1 MLKEQENVIR
11 RATMVLD
18 AAVVVLA
25 FFAAYFLRQHF
36 HAFYKLDLVPSA
48 QVIGAPTGI
57 GGYITTLFLWL
68 PIWML
73 MLSLN
78 GLYRPFRTR
87 TFLELVW
94 GITKSAFFSAL
105 VFGNLA
111 FILKIQFVSRVF
123 FVMFIVIALGFLILE
138 KWITVSIAHGL
149 RRRGYNFRRLLIVGT
164 GRRAKRFVQMVEAHS
179 DWGLQISGLI
189 DDEIAKV
196 GKEFFGNRVIGVLA
210 DIPRIIQENVI
221 DEVIFIVPRMWLERI
236 QKSIAACELQ
246 GVKTSVA
253 ADLFDLKIARARQ
266 TDLNGFPLMSFETT
280 FGREWQ
286 LFFKRALDLTVTTLG
301 LIVLSPVLLIIAG
314 LIKITSSG
322 PVFFKQKR
330 IGVNG
335 RVFTLYK
342 FRTMLKDAEENLAN
356 LRHLNE
362 AQGPVFKIKRDP
374 RITGLGRILRRL
386 SIDEVPQLFN
396 VFMGHMSL
404 VGPRPPI
411 PDEVGK
417 YQLWQRRRLSLRP
430 GLTCLWQI
438 NGRNKIGFDKWMELD
453 LKYIDNWC
461 LWLDFKIL
469 IKTVP
474 VVLFGIGAS

>member
-1 MLKEQENVIR
+1 MLKERDNVIR

-18 AAVVVLA
+18 ALVVALA
-25 FFAAYFLRQHF
+25 FFTAYFLREHF
-36 HAFYKLDLVPSA
+36 HAFYKFDLVPSVH
-48 QVIGAPTGI
+48 VIGAPTDI
-57 GGYITTLFLWL
+57 RLYLTTLFLWL

-94 GITKSAFFSAL
+94 GIIKSAFFSAL

-111 FILKIQFVSRVF
+111 FILKIQFMSRVF
-123 FVMFIVIALGFLILE
+123 FVMFIVIATGFLVLE
-138 KWITVSIAHGL
+138 KWAAVSIAHRL

-164 GRRAKRFVQMVEAHS
+164 GRRAKRFVQMIEAHP
-179 DWGLQISGLI
+179 DWGFQISGLI
-189 DDEIAKV
+189 DDEIARV

-221 DEVIFIVPRMWLERI
+221 DEVIFVVPRMWLERI

-246 GVKTSVA
+246 GVKASVA
-253 ADLFDLKIARARQ
+253 ADLFELKIARARQ
-266 TDLNGFPLMSFETT
+266 TDLDGFPLMSFETT

-286 LFFKRALDLTVTTLG
+286 LFFKRAIDLTVTTLG
-301 LIVLSPVLLIIAG
+301 LIILSPFLLIIAG
-314 LIKITSSG
+314 LIKLTSSG

-335 RVFTLYK
+335 RIITLYK
-342 FRTMLKDAEENLAN
+342 FRTMFKDAEENLAKV
-356 LRHLNE
+356 RHLNE

-374 RITGLGRILRRL
+374 RVTGLGRILRRL
-386 SIDEVPQLFN
+386 SIDELPQLFN
-396 VFMGHMSL
+396 VFVGDMSL

-417 YQLWQRRRLSLRP
+417 YQQWQRRRLSLRP

-438 NGRNKIGFDKWMELD
+438 SGRNKIGFDKWMELD

-469 IKTVP
+469 FKTVP

>member
-1 MLKEQENVIR
+1 
-11 RATMVLD
+11 
-18 AAVVVLA
+18 
-25 FFAAYFLRQHF
+25 
-36 HAFYKLDLVPSA
+36 
-48 QVIGAPTGI
+48 
-57 GGYITTLFLWL
+57 
-68 PIWML
+68 
-73 MLSLN
+73 
-78 GLYRPFRTR
+78 
-87 TFLELVW
+87 
-94 GITKSAFFSAL
+94 
-105 VFGNLA
+105 
-111 FILKIQFVSRVF
+111 
-123 FVMFIVIALGFLILE
+123 MFIVMASGLLILE
-138 KWITVSIAHGL
+138 KWITVSIAHRL
-149 RRRGYNFRRLLIVGT
+149 RRRGYNFRSLLIVGT
-164 GRRAKRFVQMVEAHS
+164 GRRAKRFVQMVETHP
-179 DWGLQISGLI
+179 DWGFHISGLI
-189 DDEIAKV
+189 DDEAAKV
-196 GKEFFGNRVIGVLA
+196 GKEFFGNTVIGVIA

-221 DEVIFIVPRMWLERI
+221 DEVIFVVPRMWLERI

-253 ADLFDLKIARARQ
+253 ADLFELKIARARQ
-266 TDLNGFPLMSFETT
+266 TDLDGFPLMSFETT
-280 FGREWQ
+280 FGLEWQ
-286 LFFKRALDLTVTTLG
+286 LFFKRAVDLTVTSLG
-301 LIVLSPVLLIIAG
+301 LIVLSPFLLIIAG
-314 LIKITSSG
+314 LIKLTSPG
-322 PVFFKQKR
+322 PVFFRQKR

-335 RVFTLYK
+335 RIFTLYK
-342 FRTMLKDAEENLAN
+342 LRTMLKDAEEKLAS

-396 VFMGHMSL
+396 IFMGHMSL

-417 YQLWQRRRLSLRP
+417 YEHWQRRRLSLRP
-430 GLTCLWQI
+430 GLTCLWQA